1 MEYTLYKPNKK
12 QTGTAIK
19 FNVHKSGK
27 FSFMKAAEQIAEMG
41 SPKVFGWDDPK
52 AINVKM
58 GLNDLGAFLSVFVG
72 SQETVK
78 LFHRTETDNKSIE
91 LTHAPAR
98 GGYGLKVSHQIQST
112 REVDNLFIGVTYA
125 EAAIIK
131 VYVESAIRDILEAN
145 VWSGE

>member
-12 QTGTAIK
+12 QTGTAVK

-27 FSFMKAAEQIAEMG
+27 FSFMKASEQIAEMG
-41 SPKVFGWDDPK
+41 SPKMFGWDDPK

-58 GLNDLGAFLSVFVG
+58 GLADLGAFLSVLAG
-72 SQETVK
+72 LQEEVK

-91 LTHAPAR
+91 LKHVPAR
-98 GGYGLKVSHQIQST
+98 NGFGLKVSHQIQST
-112 REVDNLFIGVTYA
+112 REVDNLFIGITYA
-125 EAAIIK
+125 EATIIK
-131 VYVESAIRDILEAN
+131 VYVESTIRDILEAN